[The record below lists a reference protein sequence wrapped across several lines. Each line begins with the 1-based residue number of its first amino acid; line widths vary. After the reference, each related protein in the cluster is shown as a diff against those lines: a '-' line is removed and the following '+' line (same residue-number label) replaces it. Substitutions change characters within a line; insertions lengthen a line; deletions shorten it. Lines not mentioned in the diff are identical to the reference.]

1 LFRISSM
8 SRFKIFFLF
17 SLPINDFFLF
27 SYFYSSR

>member
-17 SLPINDFFLF
+17 SLPINDFF
-27 SYFYSSR
+27 